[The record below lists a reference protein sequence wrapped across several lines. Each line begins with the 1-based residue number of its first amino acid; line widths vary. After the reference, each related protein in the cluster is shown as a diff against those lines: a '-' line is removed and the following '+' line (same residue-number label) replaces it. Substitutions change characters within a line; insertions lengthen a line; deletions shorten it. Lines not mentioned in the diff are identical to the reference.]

1 MNTTTIRAVSAAPG
15 LAGNR
20 WLTLFAMTGA
30 LSMIMLDQTV
40 VTVAL
45 PSMTHDLGL
54 SSSGQQWVVNAYV
67 LAMAACVALGG
78 KLGDRLGPVTCFC
91 LGVVTFFAAS
101 VFLSLIHI

>member
-1 MNTTTIRAVSAAPG
+1 MNTTTIRAVPAAPG

-54 SSSGQQWVVNAYV
+54 SSSGQQWVVNASYWRWPR
-67 LAMAACVALGG
+67 ASPWVANSATGWV
-78 KLGDRLGPVTCFC
+78 R
-91 LGVVTFFAAS
+91 
-101 VFLSLIHI
+101 